1 MKKSSKPLIGK
12 ILILLVI
19 TALMVLLSVGLRFKN
34 EELTRKI
41 VVLEKK
47 LSEESTNKVNLIA
60 EYQAYS
66 SEERIVSIAEN
77 KLGMKR
83 RTQPKITVKVD
94 GNLIEKVN
102 KELESKYD

>member
-12 ILILLVI
+12 ILVVLVVSAI
-19 TALMVLLSVGLRFKN
+19 MVLLSVGLRFKN

-41 VVLEKK
+41 VEMEKK
-47 LSEESTNKVNLIA
+47 LNDESTTKVNLIA
-60 EYQAYS
+60 EFQSYS

-83 RTQPKITVKVD
+83 RIEPKITVKVD
-94 GNLIEKVN
+94 EDLIEKVN
-102 KELESKYD
+102 KELKSRYD